1 MPVGVDAALQLPIPT
16 IKSNNIHTVGHR
28 QLKNC
33 EEIFLEIHIGHGLD
47 RHALIQRI
55 IAYRQTRGNTTL
67 LNHGDLAVMRLKY
80 RNKGRKIW
88 RRY

>member
-1 MPVGVDAALQLPIPT
+1 
-16 IKSNNIHTVGHR
+16 
-28 QLKNC
+28 
-33 EEIFLEIHIGHGLD
+33 LEIHIGLGLD